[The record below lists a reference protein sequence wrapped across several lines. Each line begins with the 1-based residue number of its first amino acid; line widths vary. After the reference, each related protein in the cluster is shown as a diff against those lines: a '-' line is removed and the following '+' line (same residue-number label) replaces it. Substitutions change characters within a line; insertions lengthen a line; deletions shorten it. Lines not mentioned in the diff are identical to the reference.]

1 MLQKSSQQQIDPSL
15 LRTGGELFLIKTLAK
30 WPDVVEIAARLCEP
44 HRITFYLLEVAEA
57 FHVLWGYGKSDLN
70 MRFILEDNLNLTAAR
85 MFLVQALAHVIASGL
100 SIFNIEPLEEM
111 S

>member
-1 MLQKSSQQQIDPSL
+1 MQYAHARAHSLMRNAPKELPTADPSL

-57 FHVLWGYGKSDLN
+57 FHVLWG
-70 MRFILEDNLNLTAAR
+70 MAR
-85 MFLVQALAHVIASGL
+85 VI
-100 SIFNIEPLEEM
+100 
-111 S
+111 